1 MLAASFTLPPR
12 SKRDAAKVP
21 DVRNRSRYHHK
32 TTAHSQGLSDNSPL
46 HTGPL
51 NLPPADRAYRFASCE
66 LLLLYPTPSRTLRSP
81 GPLWTRLRAGRA
93 SPLFATRALTLPP
106 SVPLIRRT
114 LFTCGRVNPIA
125 PSIAGRRREYQR
137 SKRARLF
144 RREYFKQSSSNFQI
158 YLCKECPS
166 RPAVSRSRNSKAHR
180 RRTSAFFSALL
191 FIRFSKVRY
200 PHRTFR
206 NDADF
211 EPAY

>member
-1 MLAASFTLPPR
+1 MTQGAESVWCRLARISRRTRSDRSPFRSNADDLFACSLQALRSHRDQSGMLRR
-12 SKRDAAKVP
+12 SPMSATEVATIIKLQP
-21 DVRNRSRYHHK
+21 
-32 TTAHSQGLSDNSPL
+32 TA
-46 HTGPL
+46 
-51 NLPPADRAYRFASCE
+51 RAYRIIPLCTRGRSICLQQTELIASCE
-66 LLLLYPTPSRTLRSP
+66 LLSVLLYPAPSRTLRSP

-158 YLCKECPS
+158 YLYKELKN
-166 RPAVSRSRNSKAHR
+166 V
-180 RRTSAFFSALL
+180 
-191 FIRFSKVRY
+191 
-200 PHRTFR
+200 
-206 NDADF
+206 
-211 EPAY
+211 

>member
-1 MLAASFTLPPR
+1 MDQAP
-12 SKRDAAKVP
+12 
-21 DVRNRSRYHHK
+21 
-32 TTAHSQGLSDNSPL
+32 
-46 HTGPL
+46 
-51 NLPPADRAYRFASCE
+51 
-66 LLLLYPTPSRTLRSP
+66 
-81 GPLWTRLRAGRA
+81 RAGRA

-180 RRTSAFFSALL
+180 RRISAVFSALL

-206 NDADF
+206 NDANF
-211 EPAY
+211 ECASGCCCLPWSARPPARCSLPPPLPAA

>member
-1 MLAASFTLPPR
+1 M
-12 SKRDAAKVP
+12 
-21 DVRNRSRYHHK
+21 
-32 TTAHSQGLSDNSPL
+32 
-46 HTGPL
+46 GPL

-66 LLLLYPTPSRTLRSP
+66 LLLLYPAPSRTLRSP

-166 RPAVSRSRNSKAHR
+166 RPAASVDYRVPLGGSR
-180 RRTSAFFSALL
+180 RRRAGSSQRQRGSGPKGARHRGRTGAYGQAGTD
-191 FIRFSKVRY
+191 IWDVRSITLWA
-200 PHRTFR
+200 RGSQSR
-206 NDADF
+206 
-211 EPAY
+211 